1 MCDDFSSTLVTT
13 VSCDLGRFCSPD
25 SFLELHDF
33 CCMLFTKLTL
43 FYMLC
48 RWLFFIFLFC
58 KKKNNFYFFYFF
70 FSLLNNK
77 ALIFEFEW
85 RKFTSLWV
93 QELHQAVT
101 LILYPWLTQN
111 RLCLTIL
118 FISTSRKKKNPSLW
132 CCLVYCLMYS
142 SLLILQTRCFFFQWK
157 VLTGEIFKVVLK
169 ANKPFFKECHGV
181 FMCCWF
187 GVLPTVGK
195 RNLMC

>member
-1 MCDDFSSTLVTT
+1 M
-13 VSCDLGRFCSPD
+13 
-25 SFLELHDF
+25 
-33 CCMLFTKLTL
+33 L

-48 RWLFFIFLFC
+48 WWLFSVDFTYSYFAKMHLWRNSTFSQVFFFLFF
-58 KKKNNFYFFYFF
+58 NI
-70 FSLLNNK
+70 K

-85 RKFTSLWV
+85 RKCISLWV

-111 RLCLTIL
+111 QLCLTIL
-118 FISTSRKKKNPSLW
+118 SISTSRKKNPPLW

-169 ANKPFFKECHGV
+169 ANKPFVKNV
-181 FMCCWF
+181 FVCLCA
-187 GVLPTVGK
+187 GGL
-195 RNLMC
+195 L